1 MSTKKLLGIL
11 VPNAKTGRALLALY
25 RRHNPTGLKL
35 ICFTL
40 SDIDW
45 KRRRV
50 TALHRRRRRWAHSKF
65 PLPRVIYNRCYK
77 PDPLLL
83 KRLEAEIGAGFLFN
97 GINRLDKMDVH
108 RILSPALAPHL
119 PDSEPH
125 DEASADRLLDLHRIL
140 YFKPIHGSR
149 GIGVFR
155 AELKA
160 SGEIHLGNH
169 YLLPSHIFEDRTR
182 FHHQLRDL
190 LGSSPCMVQSGIPAL
205 TLFGQY
211 FDIRVLVQKNGNGE
225 WTVTSA
231 VSRIAAKG
239 CFNTSIAERVVLT
252 ADVLKTVFLPERAKP
267 LLAKIKAIGAAA
279 AERLDEAHERSFGEL
294 SVDLAL
300 DRAGHPW
307 IIEVN
312 GMPQKSLYSPFKQ
325 SKRAAYEFPLLYA
338 SHLLTRSSSPESESS
353 MAETS
358 HEITEAIPLPVAH
371 LQNVPIALS

>member
-50 TALHRRRRRWAHSKF
+50 SALHRRRRRWAHSKF
-65 PLPRVIYNRCYK
+65 PLPRVIYNRCYE

-97 GINRLDKMDVH
+97 SINRLDKMDVH

-267 LLAKIKAIGAAA
+267 LLAKSRPSEPPPQNGWT
-279 AERLDEAHERSFGEL
+279 RPMREAS
-294 SVDLAL
+294 A
-300 DRAGHPW
+300 
-307 IIEVN
+307 N
-312 GMPQKSLYSPFKQ
+312 
-325 SKRAAYEFPLLYA
+325 
-338 SHLLTRSSSPESESS
+338 
-353 MAETS
+353 
-358 HEITEAIPLPVAH
+358 
-371 LQNVPIALS
+371 